1 MLSCTCQSQTFF
13 DSKAEWAESTD
24 KTAAEFSAAESMKLD
39 TGLVMS
45 DTARHY
51 LESFFEIVGAHS
63 LRRDSINLFEIR
75 DKIIDQFR
83 HAQSIADCHPA
94 IVRALKELN
103 DHHSFFMPYEQVQAW
118 RSDAEESRYVRTGSG
133 ILLQNNIGYISLPA
147 FHSGSPRKMQLFA
160 DSLQHLIRSLD
171 QNEIAGWIIDL
182 RKNEGGNCWPML
194 AGIGPLLGEG
204 VCGYFAR
211 GQGEGLKWNYIN
223 GVIYEDEKEF
233 LRVAEPYHPKQEYS
247 RVAVLT
253 GPWTASSGEIVAV
266 SFIGRPNTKR
276 FGEPTFGVSTG
287 NQDFTLSDGSMLFLT
302 TSVYADR
309 NKHTYG
315 GKIVP
320 DEIIPFS
327 EGAFSPDRDPVLKR
341 AIEWL
346 TNNN

>member
-1 MLSCTCQSQTFF
+1 MLSLPCQSQIF
-13 DSKAEWAESTD
+13 DANSEWAETADNSFSTHPIKSD
-24 KTAAEFSAAESMKLD
+24 S
-39 TGLVMS
+39 GLVMS
-45 DTARHY
+45 DTARNY
-51 LESFFEIVGAHS
+51 LNSFFEIVGAYS
-63 LRRDSINLFEIR
+63 LRRDSINLFDIR
-75 DKIIDQFR
+75 NKISDQFK
-83 HAQSIADCHPA
+83 HAQSIRDCYPA
-94 IVRALKELN
+94 IVNALKELN
-103 DHHSFFMPYEQVQAW
+103 DHHSFFMPYEQVQDW
-118 RSDAEESRYVRTGSG
+118 RSDTEESRYIRTGSG
-133 ILLQNNIGYISLPA
+133 VLLQNNIAYISLPA
-147 FHSGSPRKMQLFA
+147 FHSGSPKKMQVFA
-160 DSLQHLIRSLD
+160 DSLQRLIRSLD
-171 QNEIAGWIIDL
+171 KNEVAGWIIDL

-204 VCGYFAR
+204 ACGSFAR
-211 GQGEGLKWNYIN
+211 GPGEGPQWNYVN
-223 GVIYEDEKEF
+223 GVISEGDKEF
-233 LRVAEPYHPKQEYS
+233 LRVSDPYHPKQEYS

-309 NKHTYG
+309 NRHTYG

-327 EGAFSPDRDPVLKR
+327 QGRFSPDRDPVLKR